1 MHKDCIF
8 LRGHPPF
15 SKSPSNGRLSEILIK
30 VFQQHLRPGSE
41 RDTTCSKVVIM
52 ESKLSFAFLSLF
64 AATSWT
70 LKCSSDRK
78 EVNEA
83 INKAV
88 SGDIICIENG
98 VYENWMINLKVDGMI
113 LTGET
118 GNRVFLKGHSQVKIS
133 GKRIIVKNLVFTAP
147 ISEGNSRN
155 IPSPIEFAY
164 KAEFNLVSDCMIHHH
179 AANVWVKVRGNNND
193 VSHCTFKDKPA
204 PALTETGKE
213 IALSNI
219 VSVSDSNMHSNA
231 VHHNKF
237 VNYDPDAKIAKHKH
251 GSAEAVY
258 VKIARSAGRDV
269 RNLGCSVYKNYFY
282 KIDSEEETIGIKS
295 SGNKVYENAI
305 EFCFGGAHF
314 FL

>member
-1 MHKDCIF
+1 
-8 LRGHPPF
+8 
-15 SKSPSNGRLSEILIK
+15 
-30 VFQQHLRPGSE
+30 
-41 RDTTCSKVVIM
+41 M
-52 ESKLSFAFLSLF
+52 ELKLSVTFLILF
-64 AATSWT
+64 ASTCWS

-78 EVNEA
+78 VVNEA
-83 INKAV
+83 IAKALP
-88 SGDIICIENG
+88 GDIVCIENG
-98 VYENWMINLKVDGMI
+98 VYENWMINLNVDGMI
-113 LTGET
+113 LTGES
-118 GNRVFLKGHSQVKIS
+118 GNGVYLKGHSQAKIS
-133 GKRIIVKNLVFTAP
+133 GKRIAVKNLVFTASL
-147 ISEGNSRN
+147 SEGNSRN

-164 KAEFNLVSDCMIHHH
+164 ETEFSSVSDCMIHHH
-179 AANVWVKVRGNNND
+179 AANVWVKVRGNNNQ
-193 VSHCTFKDKPA
+193 VHHCTFKDKPA

-213 IALSNI
+213 VALSNI

-237 VNYDPDAKIAKHKH
+237 INYDPDAKISKHKH

-305 EFCFGGAHF
+305 EFCYGGNNSNEPFRFADVRKNRPVYCVDASS
-314 FL
+314 LS